1 MFCAQIK
8 LGNTLR
14 TLSRRLFAP
23 SGPFKYCKNVIGAQN
38 MLIYF
43 RLHYLYIC
51 QGVDASKANLSKK
64 ALTPCILKNYLIY
77 FENKL
82 SYSECIVRV
91 AQKWRI
97 TRE

>member
-8 LGNTLR
+8 FGNTLR

-23 SGPFKYCKNVIGAQN
+23 SAHLKYCKNVIGAQN

-51 QGVDASKANLSKK
+51 QGVDASKANLPKK
-64 ALTPCILKNYLIY
+64 ALTPCILKISSILKINYLT
-77 FENKL
+77 L
-82 SYSECIVRV
+82 SALSG
-91 AQKWRI
+91 
-97 TRE
+97 